1 MESDIPFFVY
11 LATTFPLYTG
21 MCRYVRKNLLKII
34 KTPDPKRIPLFII
47 HEKNY

>member
-1 MESDIPFFVY
+1 MESDIPFFAY
-11 LATTFPLYTG
+11 LVTAFPLYTG
-21 MCRYVRKNLLKII
+21 ICCYLRKELLKII